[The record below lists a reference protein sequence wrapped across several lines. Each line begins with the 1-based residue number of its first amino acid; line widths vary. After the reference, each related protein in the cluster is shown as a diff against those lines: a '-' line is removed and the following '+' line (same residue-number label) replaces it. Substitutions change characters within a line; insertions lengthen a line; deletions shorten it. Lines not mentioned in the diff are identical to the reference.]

1 MAYSATEETS
11 PHINYGGGRQTIS
24 IFGGYP
30 DDSIEHPTVKKSP
43 YKGIDN
49 STLPAAGV
57 TPKLTDGSFVVS
69 QRPGLETKLKHCLAG
84 SNIFSDETPGI
95 DRKHQ
100 FSPSPNGKLREIS
113 DAKKRALAG
122 NNIFNDAHVDE
133 LAKPQSKAHS
143 DAKLAEM
150 GGSDIFGGAQKNQHR
165 ACLKVRKPPG
175 GDSSIVFGDPA
186 EHISLK
192 YRTSDE
198 APKIIG

>member
-1 MAYSATEETS
+1 MSYTDAEEAS

-30 DDSIEHPTVKKSP
+30 DDTIEHPTVKRSP

-57 TPKLTDGSFVVS
+57 TPKLNDGSFIVA

-84 SNIFSDETPGI
+84 SNIFADVTPGV
-95 DRKHQ
+95 DPKHQ
-100 FSPSPNGKLREIS
+100 FSPSPNGKVRDIS

-122 NNIFNDAHVDE
+122 NDIFNNNQDQDS
-133 LAKPQSKAHS
+133 KPQSKLHS

-150 GGSDIFGGAQKNQHR
+150 GGSDIFGGAQKNFHR